1 MKQNVPFLPQRY
13 FDLTG
18 LPDAGGWIWIYLKGT
33 NTPATSA
40 IWYDADGTIAGAN
53 PVPLDSAGQPDD
65 TGAFYLDSGAYT
77 LKLFGADGVQI
88 GPPVD
93 AIIYGS
99 AFGGGSEIVAQGSA
113 IICKTYADVR
123 GLIEDW
129 DVVYVCGRTGDGDGG
144 QGWFQRFP
152 TSTESDDDGIC
163 LVAGSNRYIREFDA
177 YIDPRWYGL
186 VYGGTVDQWP
196 KTSIVGAASLQW
208 SRPAQFGGS
217 TFLGQ
222 NGTILSGWSIR
233 CDAAGGF
240 VSATG
245 APRTLTFQDGSEFD
259 GVGVCFGP
267 EVNPMFASGAVPV
280 VPLSWMGG
288 VTGEQRLQKWS
299 TCSSGEQDILLDD
312 QVTVASLPAFSS
324 GLHLDVAPGGGKIT
338 LTATANLSVDVV
350 YQGLVQWFE
359 WSSLANIG
367 TVYVGRRPCRPEWFG
382 AVGNNT
388 TDDSI
393 PLRAAAKTGDIALGF
408 DRSYRAVSQ
417 IATAPLIVRGDMVA
431 PTAFP
436 TVVLAADVPAPRL
449 FLDPPSALN
458 VISLA
463 SAGAVS
469 FAGANV
475 ALSDYARI
483 ETNSG
488 SFRMSR
494 GIARSLTGDIKSAT
508 LQLQDSVV
516 ASMAM
521 FTASAEDSIYLDNVR
536 DDTDATSRVRRRYKS
551 RTQFKK
557 VYLEEELN
565 PSAFDRVLTTNADG
579 LVGGKNSLAL
589 DALTSNAL
597 TLATKLVLGKKVVVG
612 SYTLLVSDPPILVV
626 DTSAAAAT
634 LTVPYAAGEEGK
646 TILLVNKT
654 GGSSFY
660 LFVQAPGGES
670 MHANTLAPFSIPQ
683 GVVVQRAAAWLTFVD
698 GKWALA

>member
-13 FDLTG
+13 FDFVG

-40 IWYDADGTIAGAN
+40 IWYDADGLVPGAN
-53 PVPLDSAGQPDD
+53 PVPLDSAGQPED

-129 DVVYVCGRTGDGDGG
+129 DTVYVCGRTGDGDGG

-163 LVAGSNRYIREFDA
+163 LVSGSNRYIREFDA
-177 YIDPRWYGL
+177 FIDPRWYGL
-186 VYGGTVDQWP
+186 VYGGTVDQWT
-196 KTSIVGAASLQW
+196 KTAIVGAASLHW

-222 NGTILSGWSIR
+222 NGTILSSWSIR

-245 APRTLTFQDGSEFD
+245 APVVLTFQDGSEFD

-267 EVNPMFASGAVPV
+267 EVNPLFAPGAVPV

-288 VTGEQRLQKWS
+288 VTGDQRLQKWS

-312 QVTVASLPAFSS
+312 LVTTATLPAFPS
-324 GLHLDVAPGGGKIT
+324 GMHLDVAPGAGKIT
-338 LTATANLSVDVV
+338 LTAAANLSVDVV
-350 YQGLVQWFE
+350 YQGLTQWLD
-359 WSSLANIG
+359 WGSLGNIG
-367 TVYVGRRPCRPEWFG
+367 AVNVGRRSCRPEWFG

-388 TDDSI
+388 TDDGI
-393 PLRAAAKTGDIALGF
+393 PLRAAAKTGDIVAGYNK
-408 DRSYRAVSQ
+408 SYRTTVQ
-417 IATAPLIVRGDMVA
+417 IATAPLTVRGDTTA
-431 PTAFP
+431 PLTLP
-436 TVVLAADVPAPRL
+436 TLAAVA
-449 FLDPPSALN
+449 DPPNPRIYMDPPAALD

-463 SAGAVS
+463 SAGRVAFLGTNLS
-469 FAGANV
+469 MTANAG
-475 ALSDYARI
+475 L
-483 ETNSG
+483 ETN
-488 SFRMSR
+488 
-494 GIARSLTGDIKSAT
+494 TGTFAMIGGAVFASAGKVKSTA
-508 LQLQDSVV
+508 LQIQDSVV
-516 ASMAM
+516 SSMAI

-536 DDTDATSRVRRRYKS
+536 DDTDAASRVRRRYKNRS
-551 RTQFKK
+551 QFKK

-565 PSAFDRVLTTNADG
+565 PSAFDRVLTTDAAG

-589 DALTSNAL
+589 DSLMFNAL
-597 TLATKLVLGKKVVVG
+597 ALATKFVMGKKVVTG
-612 SYTLLVSDPPILVV
+612 NYTLLAADPPIIVV

-646 TILLVNKT
+646 TVLVVNKT
-654 GGSSFY
+654 GASSFY

-670 MHANTLAPFSIPQ
+670 MHANTLSPFSIPQ
-683 GVVVQRAAAWLTFVD
+683 GVVVQRAAAWITFVD
-698 GKWALA
+698 GKWAMA